1 MTKNDEL
8 FDCMIL
14 FNWTNPIVGMCFH
27 YDILHLFSFSAI
39 VIKRYIFIG
48 LYCYKSTPKYKKYN
62 IPIIFELHKLQIC
75 TH

>member
-14 FNWTNPIVGMCFH
+14 FNWTNPIKRKL
-27 YDILHLFSFSAI
+27 YTTSAI